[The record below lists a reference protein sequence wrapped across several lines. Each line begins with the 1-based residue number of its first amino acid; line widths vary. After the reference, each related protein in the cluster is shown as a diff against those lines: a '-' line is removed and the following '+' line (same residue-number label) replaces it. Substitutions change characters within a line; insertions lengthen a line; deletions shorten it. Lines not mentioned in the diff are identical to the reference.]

1 LPEKKDRRKAKK
13 NKWCSILTFSDVY
26 MFEVEIYSNCR
37 NHTLPAKPTLN
48 TRSGFFYCNFDQI
61 FFLPY
66 EPISVFD
73 IFKIGVGPSSSHT
86 LGPWRAAQAFIRS
99 LEEQGLLTDLI
110 HLQVLLYGSLAKTGK
125 GHGTDIA
132 IQLGLAGYDPVEID
146 TSIIPSVIET
156 IRDKKS
162 LEPGLSI
169 PFEPSE
175 DIIFLMNESLPH
187 HPNALSFLADFKGY
201 PSISETYYSIGGGFI
216 EKEAGSLAEK
226 KTVQLPFP
234 IDTAANLLHW
244 CRKTGLSIHEVVLE
258 NELAWRE
265 DAEIKKQLGRIWKVM
280 RECMYKGCH
289 TEGVLPGGLQVNRRA
304 AALNKKL
311 LKGRTY
317 SDYEGWVR
325 AIKEGGKDF
334 QYILDWVSCFA
345 LAVNEENA
353 SFGKVVTAPTNGAAG
368 VIPAVLQYFI
378 CFTDEFSEEKIQSFL
393 LTASEIGSIFKKGA
407 TLSAAMGG
415 CQAEIGVSSAMAA
428 AALTESKG
436 GTQRQA
442 LMAAEIAMEHHLGLT
457 CDPIGGLVQ
466 VPCIER
472 NTMGAIKAITAS
484 QLALQSMP
492 DFAKVSL
499 DAVIRTMWDTALDMN
514 SKYKETSDGG
524 LAVHIPLSLP
534 EC

>member
-1 LPEKKDRRKAKK
+1 
-13 NKWCSILTFSDVY
+13 
-26 MFEVEIYSNCR
+26 M
-37 NHTLPAKPTLN
+37 
-48 TRSGFFYCNFDQI
+48 
-61 FFLPY
+61 PY

-86 LGPWRAAQAFIRS
+86 LGPWRAGQAFIRS
-99 LEEQGLLTDLI
+99 LDQKGILTDLD
-110 HLQVLLYGSLAKTGK
+110 HLRVLLYGSLAKTGK

-132 IQLGLAGYDPVEID
+132 IQLGLAGYDPVGID
-146 TSIIPSVIET
+146 TSTIPSVVERIQKEKT
-156 IRDKKS
+156 
-162 LEPGLSI
+162 LAPGLPI
-169 PFEPSE
+169 PFDPSE
-175 DIIFLMNESLPH
+175 DIEFLVKESLPY
-187 HPNALSFLADFKGY
+187 HPNALSFLADFHTHE
-201 PSISETYYSIGGGFI
+201 PISETYYSIGGGFI
-216 EKEAGSLAEK
+216 EQEKGGSAEK
-226 KTVQLPFP
+226 KTIQLPFP
-234 IDTAANLLHW
+234 IDTAGNLLHW
-244 CRKTGLSIHEVVLE
+244 CMKTGLTIHDVVME
-258 NELAWRE
+258 NELVWRE
-265 DAEIKKQLGRIWKVM
+265 ESEVKKQLSNIWRVM
-280 RECMYKGCH
+280 KECMYKGCH
-289 TEGVLPGGLQVNRRA
+289 SEGVLPGGLQVSRRA
-304 AALNKKL
+304 SALNKKL
-311 LKGRTY
+311 LKGKRY
-317 SDYEGWVR
+317 SDYQGWVE
-325 AIKEGGKDF
+325 AIKSGGRDF

-378 CFTDEFSEEKIQSFL
+378 CFTDGFTEEKIISFL
-393 LTASEIGSIFKKGA
+393 LTAAEIGSIFKKGA

-428 AALTESKG
+428 GALTESMG

-524 LAVHIPLSLP
+524 LAIQVPLSLP